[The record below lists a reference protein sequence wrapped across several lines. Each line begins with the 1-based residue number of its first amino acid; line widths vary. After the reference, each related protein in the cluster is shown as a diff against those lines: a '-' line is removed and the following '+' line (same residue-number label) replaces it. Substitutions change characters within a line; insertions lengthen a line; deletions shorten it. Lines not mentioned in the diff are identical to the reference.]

1 MSHQFLVFHHYFLIF
16 FPFLMVISL
25 IDPKHILKHILVSK
39 VFISSM
45 LPVDNGCNLS
55 TSLEKTTE
63 PIATLEKTTELIATA
78 EQILVGFSIP
88 AQVQV
93 SGNSHSM
100 VTKSK
105 NGIFRPKVYAATLEP
120 SSVIDALQQ
129 EQWKAAMTDAF
140 SALMRNRTWSLVAL
154 PNGRKAIGC
163 KCVFKVKEHSD
174 GTINKYKLG

>member
-1 MSHQFLVFHHYFLIF
+1 
-16 FPFLMVISL
+16 
-25 IDPKHILKHILVSK
+25 
-39 VFISSM
+39 M

-100 VTKSK
+100 VTK
-105 NGIFRPKVYAATLEP
+105 
-120 SSVIDALQQ
+120 
-129 EQWKAAMTDAF
+129 
-140 SALMRNRTWSLVAL
+140 
-154 PNGRKAIGC
+154 
-163 KCVFKVKEHSD
+163 
-174 GTINKYKLG
+174 